1 MRHLLLGIALA
12 ACASGSSSRS
22 TTTTT
27 TTASAENTELVCREE
42 TPTGTSISRQ
52 VCRTPQQIEDER
64 RAAEELLRQHALT
77 PIRFRPR

>member
-12 ACASGSSSRS
+12 ACASGSSQRS
-22 TTTTT
+22 NTT
-27 TTASAENTELVCREE
+27 TTANAESSELVCREE

-52 VCRTPQQIEDER
+52 VCRTPQQIEDDR

-77 PIRFRPR
+77 PIRLRPR